1 MISQDNLKF
10 VDNQTNQI
18 KGIIMSRAKVFSSA
32 LFLALVLWQSW
43 LCFKTQGNTVL
54 HLLSITAL
62 LYLLWQN
69 FKAQLNNNKVSET
82 LQIFNNSFEVV
93 SNLSKNLFRESD
105 SLKIVISNEAKAVES
120 SASAIHEIS
129 AMASKT
135 AASSKT
141 LKDLAD
147 QTKVF
152 VNHSNQ
158 NMNELE
164 TLMKKVE
171 SVSHKLEIDSTEKL
185 SDLQGIVQIM
195 ADIKSKTSLINE
207 IVFQTKLLS
216 FNASVEAARAGEA
229 GKGFAVVAEE
239 IGKLAKSSGDA
250 SLEIEKIVTASI
262 DTTRGKI
269 DNVVTHLTQLTK
281 ENLESIQIAQKKTDT
296 AVELNRNL
304 ANAIEDVYVQTQE
317 IKSASE
323 EQEVG
328 INEISD
334 ALTNLEQ
341 NSGELRNVSETVF
354 KSSITLSEDIEKL
367 NALIGNFAEQLNVKI
382 RPIAQ
387 NFDFDSA
394 ISAHLEWKMK
404 LTKYLNNP
412 DGSLDHQVVCLDNKC
427 KLGSWIYGDGNQFSQ
442 QAKSFEALR
451 QSHAMFHKSAGE
463 IIKNIDSGNK
473 KLAEISMSP
482 SGDYFE
488 ASQKTVKL
496 IEIVKSEVSSL

>member
-1 MISQDNLKF
+1 MTKVKF
-10 VDNQTNQI
+10 LNH
-18 KGIIMSRAKVFSSA
+18 A
-32 LFLALVLWQSW
+32 LFASLILLQLW
-43 LCFKTQGNTVL
+43 LCFKTQQHFIPFTISL
-54 HLLSITAL
+54 IAL
-62 LYLLWQN
+62 VYLFW
-69 FKAQLNNNKVSET
+69 LNLKSKNGNNKVNET
-82 LQIFNNSFEVV
+82 LQLFNNSFEMI

-152 VNHSNQ
+152 VNNSNQ
-158 NMNELE
+158 NMKELE
-164 TLMKKVE
+164 SLMSNVE
-171 SVSHKLEIDSTEKL
+171 SLSHKLETDSTEKL

-195 ADIKSKTSLINE
+195 ADIKSKTNLINE

-239 IGKLAKSSGDA
+239 IGKLAKSSGEA
-250 SLEIEKIVTASI
+250 SLEIEKIVTSSI
-262 DTTRGKI
+262 DTTKDKI
-269 DNVVTHLTQLTK
+269 NNVVTHLTQLTK
-281 ENLESIQIAQKKTDT
+281 ENLESILMAKRKTSA
-296 AVELNRNL
+296 AVDLNKDL
-304 ANAIEDVYVQTQE
+304 ASAIEDVYTQTQE
-317 IKSASE
+317 IKNASE
-323 EQEVG
+323 EQEIG

-341 NSGELRNVSETVF
+341 NSNELRNVSNTVF
-354 KSSITLSEDIEKL
+354 NSSISLSEDIEKM
-367 NALIGNFAEQLNVKI
+367 NGHIGKFAHQLNIKI
-382 RPIAQ
+382 RPLAQ

-394 ISAHLEWKMK
+394 ITAHLEWKMK
-404 LTKYLNNP
+404 LTKYLGNP
-412 DGSLDHQVVCLDNKC
+412 DGTLDHQVVCLDNKC
-427 KLGSWIYGDGNQFSQ
+427 KLGSWLYGEGSQFST
-442 QAKSFEALR
+442 QANSFESLK
-451 QSHAMFHKSAGE
+451 QSHAFFHKSAGE
-463 IIKNIDSGNK
+463 IIKNIDNGNK
-473 KLAEISMSP
+473 KLAEISMAP

-496 IEIVKSEVSSL
+496 IEIVKSEVESL